1 MNLPGWT
8 REPLVHFIIGG
19 AVIFAVFVWIGE
31 PVDPASRAI
40 SVDRAQQAQ
49 LSLQFERTMQRPP
62 TDAELDALIESWV
75 RDEVLYREAFR
86 LGLDQDDAV
95 VRRRLSQK
103 MDFIASSQAE
113 AAEPGDAELEQ
124 WLTDRP
130 ARFTTDSR
138 LSFDQLWFAEKPEA
152 EIALAGLAASD
163 DWQGLGQPISLPASF
178 ENTRRTDI
186 AAQLGRDFARQ
197 LDGLEADSQWIGPVV
212 SGLGWHLVR
221 LRKSDPGAVP
231 PLAEI
236 RDKVLADWRT
246 STAST
251 RREEA
256 YRLLRD
262 AYQIEIAQ

>member
-1 MNLPGWT
+1 MKLPKWT
-8 REPLVHFIIGG
+8 REPLVHFLIGG
-19 AVIFAVFVWIGE
+19 AAIFAVFAWIGE

-40 SVDRAQQAQ
+40 DVDRSQQAQ

-113 AAEPGDAELEQ
+113 AAEPDDAVLEQ
-124 WLTDRP
+124 WLTDHA

-138 LSFDQLWFAEKPEA
+138 LSFDQLWFAERPEA
-152 EIALAGLAASD
+152 EAVLEGLIDD
-163 DWQGLGQPISLPASF
+163 DWRDLGQSISLPASF
-178 ENTRRTDI
+178 ENRRRTDV
-186 AAQLGRDFARQ
+186 AAQLGRDFVRE
-197 LDGLEADSQWIGPVV
+197 LDGLEADDSWTGPVV
-212 SGLGWHLVR
+212 SGLGWHVVR
-221 LRKSDPGAVP
+221 LRQSDPGTVP

-246 STAST
+246 STASK

-256 YRLLRD
+256 YQLLRD
-262 AYQIEIAQ
+262 AYQIEIAE